1 MPFVDNNASVHPK
14 AEIGENVE
22 IGPFA
27 VIGEHAK
34 IGDNSKIGS
43 HAVIENWTTIGKNCK
58 IFTGAVIGS
67 DPQDLKFRG
76 ECSYVDVGDNTT
88 IREYATVNRGTY
100 ENETTK
106 IGSSCLIMAYCH
118 VAHNCVLEDRVIMSS
133 FAGLA
138 GHIHIE
144 EHAIIGGLVG
154 IHQFVRI
161 GRNSIIGG
169 CSGVRQDVMPYSV
182 AGGNPCRAI
191 GINIVGLRR
200 HNFSPERI
208 SSLKKAYKTVLRSK
222 MCETDALV
230 FLKEELSD
238 SAEVKHMI
246 EFIEKSQRGLLRPK
260 D

>member
-27 VIGEHAK
+27 VINEHAK
-34 IGDNSKIGS
+34 IGDNTIIGP
-43 HAVIENWTTIGKNCK
+43 HAVIEGWTSIGKNCK
-58 IFTGAVIGS
+58 IFAGAVLGS

-76 ECSYVDVGDNTT
+76 ERSFVEIGDNTT

-100 ENETTK
+100 EDEVTK

-118 VAHNCVLEDRVIMSS
+118 IAHNCVLEDRVIMSS

-154 IHQFVRI
+154 IHQFVNI

-169 CSGVRQDVMPYSV
+169 CSGVRQDIMPYTV
-182 AGGNPCRAI
+182 AGGNPCRCI

-208 SSLKKAYKTVLRSK
+208 SNLKKAYKAVLRSK
-222 MCETDALV
+222 
-230 FLKEELSD
+230 LKEQDSLKILNDELSN
-238 SAEVKHMI
+238 SEEVRHI
-246 EFIEKSQRGLLRPK
+246 INFIEKSQRGLARP
-260 D
+260 